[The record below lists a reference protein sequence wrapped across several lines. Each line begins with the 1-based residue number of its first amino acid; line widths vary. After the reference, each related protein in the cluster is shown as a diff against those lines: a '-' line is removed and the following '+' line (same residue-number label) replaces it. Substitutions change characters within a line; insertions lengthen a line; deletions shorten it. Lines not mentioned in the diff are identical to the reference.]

1 MKMKRILALVLA
13 LSLCLAL
20 AACGNGGPTATG
32 IPATDTPATDVPAAP
47 DDGSNQTEAP
57 SDPGVDYSS
66 LTIAWSPANL
76 TNELQVVLTDNLTA
90 AIEDLGC
97 KMLTADPSS
106 DPSLQVSQVENYI
119 AQKVD
124 LILMSPVDAAAC
136 GIVVTEAK
144 EAGIPMIIVNCKLD
158 NLDEALCYVGC
169 DDTTAGEMLMQY
181 VVDELSGEGD
191 IAILRG
197 PDGLDAQI
205 KRTAGFDTILADSPG
220 VTVFDSQAADWK
232 TAVAMSTTENWLQTT
247 TLNAVVCENDEMAI
261 GAVEAVKGEGLSCDD
276 VMVVGIDGIDSAIA
290 SIAAGEMRAT
300 LLQDAVEIAS
310 KTVEVM
316 KLFLEQ
322 GESVIDAEYIIPWT
336 LIDANNVADFQ

>member
-1 MKMKRILALVLA
+1 MKKMKKLLALVLA
-13 LSLCLAL
+13 LSLTMGL
-20 AACGNGGPTATG
+20 AACGSKGGDKSDGGKSSSSGGA
-32 IPATDTPATDVPAAP
+32 ASTP
-47 DDGSNQTEAP
+47 GSAQ
-57 SDPGVDYSS
+57 GVDYSK

-76 TNELQVVLTDNLTA
+76 TNELQVTLTDNLTA
-90 AIEDLGC
+90 ALEGLGC
-97 KMLTADPSS
+97 KVLTADPSS

-124 LILMSPVDAAAC
+124 LILMSPVDASAC

-144 EAGIPMIIVNCKLD
+144 EAGIPMMIVNCKLD

-169 DDTTAGEMLMQY
+169 DDTTAGEALMQY
-181 VVDELSGEGD
+181 VVDELGGTGN

-205 KRTAGFDTILADSPG
+205 KRTAGFETILGKNAN
-220 VTVFDSQAADWK
+220 VKVFDSQAADWK
-232 TAVAMSTTENWLQTT
+232 TAVAMSITENWLQTT

-261 GAVEAVKGEGLSCDD
+261 GAVEAVKGEGLTCDD
-276 VMVVGIDGIDSAIA
+276 VMVVGIDGIDSAVA

-300 LLQDAVEIAS
+300 LLQDAVAIAS

-316 KLFLEQ
+316 QLFFEK
-322 GESVIDAEYIIPWT
+322 GESAIQAEYIIPWT
-336 LIDANNVADFQ
+336 LIDKNNVADFQ